1 MSQNK
6 FDYDVLY
13 IGSGHGTFDGAIP
26 LAAKGIKVGVV
37 EAGLVGGTCPNRG
50 CNAKISLDSPV
61 THQRYAES
69 MQKIVTHP
77 VHINW
82 QENVQHKNTVIQN
95 LPGAITGM
103 LKNQGITILK
113 GTGQFQDQHTVIVN
127 EQAITAEKVVIATG
141 LHPHRLDIPGTQL
154 AHDSED
160 FMNLTH
166 LPDNIAIIGS
176 GYISMEFATMAN
188 AAGANVT
195 VLMHGKQ
202 ALRQFYQPFVQ
213 KIVDDLT
220 QRGVKFITQ
229 ADISAFR
236 QEGQSLW
243 IDYGQDQHL
252 KTNWILDATGRVPN
266 IEKLNLDKIGV
277 AYNDNGIVVNDHLQT
292 NVENIYASGDVIDKQ
307 QPKLTP
313 TAIFESLYL
322 TQLLSQATTD
332 PIQYPVIPSVVFT
345 SPRIAKAG
353 MSVAAAQDNHFDIQT
368 VDFDNDWYRQVNNE
382 KIADSR
388 LIFDN
393 AHHLVGATEVSD
405 QADNAMN
412 TLLPAIEFQFG
423 KAELSRLIYLFP
435 SISSATWDQIK

>member
-1 MSQNK
+1 M
-6 FDYDVLY
+6 
-13 IGSGHGTFDGAIP
+13 
-26 LAAKGIKVGVV
+26 
-37 EAGLVGGTCPNRG
+37 
-50 CNAKISLDSPV
+50 
-61 THQRYAES
+61 
-69 MQKIVTHP
+69 
-77 VHINW
+77 
-82 QENVQHKNTVIQN
+82 
-95 LPGAITGM
+95 
-103 LKNQGITILK
+103 
-113 GTGQFQDQHTVIVN
+113 
-127 EQAITAEKVVIATG
+127 
-141 LHPHRLDIPGTQL
+141 
-154 AHDSED
+154 
-160 FMNLTH
+160 
-166 LPDNIAIIGS
+166 
-176 GYISMEFATMAN
+176 
-188 AAGANVT
+188 
-195 VLMHGKQ
+195 
-202 ALRQFYQPFVQ
+202 
-213 KIVDDLT
+213 
-220 QRGVKFITQ
+220 
-229 ADISAFR
+229 
-236 QEGQSLW
+236 
-243 IDYGQDQHL
+243 
-252 KTNWILDATGRVPN
+252 PN